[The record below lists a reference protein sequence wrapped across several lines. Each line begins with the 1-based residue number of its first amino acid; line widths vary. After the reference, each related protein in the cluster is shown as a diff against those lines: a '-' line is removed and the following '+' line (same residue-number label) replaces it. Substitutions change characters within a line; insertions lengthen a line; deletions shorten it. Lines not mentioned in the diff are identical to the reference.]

1 MVSRG
6 PGDRVDTPTDC
17 PEPVRWVGRA
27 MVGQK
32 RMRLWPCWGHVEG
45 LGHLRRSVGEAGD
58 FDGPGAL
65 SGAGGR
71 QSIGTQSGGL
81 EDRQTSSTPHRIAL
95 VPPSTGS
102 NGHTTNSAASTPVK
116 PTRE

>member
-17 PEPVRWVGRA
+17 PEPERWVGRA
-27 MVGQK
+27 MVGKK

-58 FDGPGAL
+58 FDGPGVL
-65 SGAGGR
+65 SGPGSR
-71 QSIGTQSGGL
+71 QSIGTQSGRAGIRWWRRPL
-81 EDRQTSSTPHRIAL
+81 AARWAWKPPATYSGPLSVSTAL
-95 VPPSTGS
+95 TL
-102 NGHTTNSAASTPVK
+102 TP
-116 PTRE
+116 

>member
-1 MVSRG
+1 
-6 PGDRVDTPTDC
+6 
-17 PEPVRWVGRA
+17 
-27 MVGQK
+27 MVGKK

-58 FDGPGAL
+58 FDGPGVL
-65 SGAGGR
+65 SGPGSR

-81 EDRQTSSTPHRIAL
+81 EDRQISSTPHRIAL

-102 NGHTTNSAASTPVK
+102 NGHNTNSAASTPVK
-116 PTRE
+116 PTRESYFP